1 METAYSYQ
9 TLAKRWACSVDTLQR
24 MIRRGELRAFRIG
37 GMIRISADEVKR
49 IEESANNDQTAKA

>member
-1 METAYSYQ
+1 
-9 TLAKRWACSVDTLQR
+9 